1 LIWLS
6 IIGLGE
12 TLVAGD
18 TEAVWTGEVSGE
30 TVGDWPITRHATK
43 VRNMQVRKRDLRVFI

>member
-1 LIWLS
+1 MVA
-6 IIGLGE
+6 LGE

-18 TEAVWTGEVSGE
+18 ADAAWAGEVSGE
-30 TVGDWPITRHATK
+30 TVGDWPITRQATR